1 MHTMQFSQYSL
12 FAGIPT
18 VKRQYQSYL
27 VTTLQSVLDNISK
40 VRFYL
45 SEISKYILQLLK
57 MSTSS
62 VYFPVQEI
70 VFGKK
75 TNFWT

>member
-1 MHTMQFSQYSL
+1 MFFL

-40 VRFYL
+40 VYL
-45 SEISKYILQLLK
+45 FEISNYQLLK
-57 MSTSS
+57 MSALSLFMSS
-62 VYFPVQEI
+62 VYFPEEI
-70 VFGKK
+70 GLKKQIFGPDLF
-75 TNFWT
+75 NQ

>member
-1 MHTMQFSQYSL
+1 MSDCKEGTAMQYLL

-40 VRFYL
+40 VRTDL
-45 SEISKYILQLLK
+45 
-57 MSTSS
+57 T
-62 VYFPVQEI
+62 
-70 VFGKK
+70 
-75 TNFWT
+75 